1 MASHEFFFAIE
12 VSTQGAPAGL
22 VDDLAQQIFTY
33 VGCAKTSISAMT
45 EAIERA
51 VDKTGAAGP
60 RRCDVQFR
68 AGGGKIDV
76 LISSDGSRIFQESIY
91 LS

>member
-12 VSTQGAPAGL
+12 VSSQGAPAGL
-22 VDDLAQQIFTY
+22 VDDLAQQIFKY

-51 VDKTGAAGP
+51 VEKTEATGP
-60 RRCDVQFR
+60 RRCEVQFR
-68 AGGGKIDV
+68 AGGGTLEIV
-76 LISSDGSRIFQESIY
+76 ISSDGGRIFQESIY